1 MNAQIQQ
8 QIINHLQ
15 TLHSFQLKEVLNFV
29 MFIRE
34 KQNHFLPKA
43 SSFAGLRGKYRN
55 SLSSSEVFAQ
65 RKLEEIKMEEASFQR
80 SSKNM

>member
-29 MFIRE
+29 VFLHE
-34 KQNHFLPKA
+34 KQNQFLPHA
-43 SSFAGLRGKYRN
+43 NNFAGLRGKYRN
-55 SLSSSEVFAQ
+55 DLSSSEVFAQ
-65 RKLEEIKMEEASFQR
+65 RKREEIEKEEAKWQR
-80 SSKNM
+80 S